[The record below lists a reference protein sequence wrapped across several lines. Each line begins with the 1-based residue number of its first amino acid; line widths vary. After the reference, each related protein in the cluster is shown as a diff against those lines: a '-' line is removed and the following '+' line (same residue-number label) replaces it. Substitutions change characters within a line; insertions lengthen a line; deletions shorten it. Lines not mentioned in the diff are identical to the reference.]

1 MMDVVRFWCPWCGAV
16 TDGARPNETVHCSR
30 CIEEFTRLMGVPLSA
45 PMLPLKPGQRPGR
58 PGAARRR
65 FVFTDARTGRL
76 RGQTAIPQTTG

>member
-1 MMDVVRFWCPWCGAV
+1 MGMVQYWCPWCGAI
-16 TDGARPNETVHCSR
+16 TEGSSPDDTVQCSR

-45 PMLPLKPGQRPGR
+45 PMVPLGPGQEPGR

-76 RGQTAIPQTTG
+76 RGQTAVAQAG